1 MALKIAIEFEVWQF
15 HGGSQWRALILSVF
29 IMTRKSSHLSPE
41 QLAPRLRRSYFEC
54 RFGQLHVHHAIPAG
68 GGFDE
73 APSLLCI
80 HSSGKTGR
88 QFQHLLP
95 VMGLDRSVY
104 APDLPGAGESDSPVH
119 SRPGV
124 ADHSTALADFL
135 QSMRFR
141 QVDIFAYGDAA
152 AIAVALACAC
162 SAQINRVVL
171 LNPFETPGQNLA
183 TVAAA
188 DVLLLRTAD
197 HMVAVDFLRAR
208 LPRAL
213 QRDFSARTATVFE
226 ADVAQLKQA
235 LAEFLRA

>member
-1 MALKIAIEFEVWQF
+1 
-15 HGGSQWRALILSVF
+15 
-29 IMTRKSSHLSPE
+29 MTRKSSHLSAG

-73 APSLLCI
+73 ASSLLCI
-80 HSSGKTGR
+80 HNSGKTGR

-104 APDLPGAGESDSPVH
+104 APDLPGAGESDSPIH

-124 ADHSTALADFL
+124 SDHSAALADFL
-135 QSMRFR
+135 QTMRLR
-141 QVDIFAYGDAA
+141 QLDVLAYGDTA
-152 AIAVALACAC
+152 AIAAALAFAC
-162 SAQINRVVL
+162 SAQIKRVVL
-171 LNPFETPGQNLA
+171 LNPPETAAQNLA
-183 TVAAA
+183 TLAAV

-197 HMVAVDFLRAR
+197 HTGSLDFLRAR
-208 LPRAL
+208 LPRAV
-213 QRDFSARTATVFE
+213 QRDLPASTETIFD

-235 LAEFLRA
+235 LAEFLRG